1 MSGMMANLV
10 ADSGCN
16 KGQLSNV
23 VETIMRSFRQHD
35 EIEFKKLVDW
45 QKMVK
50 TKSANGC
57 SASSSPTRRRNAR
70 EPRDYFFLNTKLHT
84 IARPLPR
91 NVVIL
96 RCEK

>member
-57 SASSSPTRRRNAR
+57 STSSSPTRRRNA
-70 EPRDYFFLNTKLHT
+70 
-84 IARPLPR
+84 
-91 NVVIL
+91 
-96 RCEK
+96 

>member
-1 MSGMMANLV
+1 MCLLTSLSGIGKAQLGHLV
-10 ADSGCN
+10 EA
-16 KGQLSNV
+16 
-23 VETIMRSFRQHD
+23 IMRSFRQHD

-70 EPRDYFFLNTKLHT
+70 EPRDYFF
-84 IARPLPR
+84 
-91 NVVIL
+91 
-96 RCEK
+96 